1 MAQSIQASLGKII
14 MREKAMGS
22 KFIRIKASTEDIGLQ
37 ICKMVKEF
45 SSSLIAKSIQ
55 VNGKKVFVM
64 VMENTNVLGKF
75 LKVSGSTISNKG
87 SDGTDGKTRNTKDFM
102 ISQRRMGSV
111 NIDCLMDQYILGI
124 SRTIKSRVKGC

>member
-1 MAQSIQASLGKII
+1 
-14 MREKAMGS
+14 
-22 KFIRIKASTEDIGLQ
+22 
-37 ICKMVKEF
+37 MV
-45 SSSLIAKSIQ
+45 I
-55 VNGKKVFVM
+55 
-64 VMENTNVLGKF
+64 ENKNVLGQF
-75 LKVSGSTISNKG
+75 MKVSGSKISNKG